1 MLKNLHEPTTAET
14 GIIRRPITEVSTKVV
29 PFEPGL
35 AYTSPSRGHWT
46 VAHTPILIPDSYMV
60 YLCASA
66 CMRGVALSV
75 LEYEGMDRFSMIMLD
90 DKDIYEGKLE
100 QVMID
105 GICEVID
112 RLEKH
117 PPIMMVFTSCIHHFI
132 ACDSRYIYKTLR
144 ERYPD
149 IDFVPCYMI
158 PTIRKGHITPEEL
171 MHVTLY
177 DALEV
182 PALQEEKTIN
192 IIGSNLPANEN
203 NDYYRLL
210 GAAGYT
216 FRDLPKMKTYDE
228 YKDMSKSSANL
239 YTFPVAHR
247 SAKKLER
254 RLGQRGVYLPL
265 TYHFSDISGSLRKL
279 TTSFLLSEKHR
290 EKSCDPKTIFDELS
304 DKEIEICFEVDKII
318 YQMEKEAWDA
328 LRRAKEVIGDTPIAI
343 DHEVLPRYC
352 SLARMLAE
360 HGFNIKE
367 IYADVILPEE
377 EEDLKWLQENAP
389 DIEFCATTNYA
400 CRMADR
406 SQANEAKKN
415 GQKILA
421 IGQKAAYFTGTN
433 HFVNWIEN
441 DGNWGFHAVCELA
454 DAMIEAYNT
463 ESDVPALIQVKA
475 LGCHCN

>member
-1 MLKNLHEPTTAET
+1 MLKNLHEPKTAET
-14 GIIRRPITEVSTKVV
+14 GIIRRPITEVSTEVV
-29 PFEPGL
+29 PFQPGL

-105 GICEVID
+105 GICEIID
-112 RLEKH
+112 RLPKH
-117 PPIMMVFTSCIHHFI
+117 PPIMMIFTSCIHHFI

-149 IDFVPCYMI
+149 IAFVPCYMI

-177 DALEV
+177 DALELPEV
-182 PALQEEKTIN
+182 QEKTSVN
-192 IIGSNLPANEN
+192 LIGSNLPASHD

-210 GAAGYT
+210 TEAGFT
-216 FRDLPKMKTYDE
+216 VRDLPQMTTYQE
-228 YKDMSKSSANL
+228 YKDMAKSCANI
-239 YTFPVAHR
+239 YSFPVAHR
-247 SAKKLER
+247 SAKKLAR
-254 RLGQRGVYLPL
+254 RLNQKDIYLPL
-265 TYHFSDISGSLRKL
+265 TYHFPDIRDALIRLATEELPELTEKL
-279 TTSFLLSEKHR
+279 TNTELLNR
-290 EKSCDPKTIFDELS
+290 ID
-304 DKEIEICFEVDKII
+304 
-318 YQMEKEAWDA
+318 QMEAEAVAA
-328 LRRAKEVIGDTPIAI
+328 LARAKEVIGDTPIAI

-352 SLARMLAE
+352 SLARMLIE
-360 HGFNIKE
+360 YGFNVKE
-367 IYADVILPEE
+367 IYADVLLPEE
-377 EEDLKWLQENAP
+377 ENDLQWLKDNAP
-389 DIEFCATTNYA
+389 EITFCATINYA

-406 SQANEAKKN
+406 SQADEAKKR
-415 GQKILA
+415 GEKILA
-421 IGQKAAYFTGTN
+421 IGQKAAYFTGSN

-454 DAMIEAYNT
+454 ERMIEAYET

-475 LGCHCN
+475 WGCHCN

>member
-1 MLKNLHEPTTAET
+1 MLTNLHEPTTAET

-75 LEYEGMDRFSMIMLD
+75 LEYDGMDRFSMIMLD

-158 PTIRKGHITPEEL
+158 PTIIKGHITPEEL

-182 PALQEEKTIN
+182 PNVQETN
-192 IIGSNLPANEN
+192 AVNLIGSNLPASRD

-210 GAAGYT
+210 TEAGYT
-216 FRDLPKMKTYDE
+216 VRDLPQMKTYAE
-228 YKDMSKSSANL
+228 YKDMAKSCANI
-239 YTFPVAHR
+239 YAFPVAHR

-254 RLGQRGVYLPL
+254 RLQQKDIYLPL
-265 TYHFSDISGSLRKL
+265 TYHFPDIR
-279 TTSFLLSEKHR
+279 SELIR
-290 EKSCDPKTIFDELS
+290 LATEALPEIGETLS
-304 DKEIEICFEVDKII
+304 DTVLIQAIDR
-318 YQMEKEAWDA
+318 MEQEAYAA
-328 LRRAKEVIGDTPIAI
+328 LARAKEVIGDTPIAI

-360 HGFNIKE
+360 NGFNIKE

-377 EEDLKWLQENAP
+377 EQDLEWLKENAP
-389 DIEFCATTNYA
+389 DITFCATTNYA

-406 SQANEAKKN
+406 SQADEAGKK
-415 GQKILA
+415 GEKILA

-454 DAMIEAYNT
+454 DRMIEAYET

-475 LGCHCN
+475 WGCHCG

>member
-1 MLKNLHEPTTAET
+1 MLKNLHDLTTAKT
-14 GIIRRPITEVSTKVV
+14 GVIRRPITEVGTETV
-29 PFEPGL
+29 PFQPGL
-35 AYTSPSRGHWT
+35 AYTSPARGHWT

-105 GICEVID
+105 GISEIID
-112 RLEKH
+112 RLPEH
-117 PPIMMVFTSCIHHFI
+117 PPIIMAFTSCIHHFI
-132 ACDSRYIYKTLR
+132 ACDSKYIYQTLR

-158 PTIRKGHITPEEL
+158 PTVRKGHVTPEEL

-177 DALEV
+177 DALRPQEV
-182 PALQEEKTIN
+182 LEERSVN
-192 IIGSNLPANEN
+192 IIGSNLAASKE

-210 GAAGYT
+210 TEAG
-216 FRDLPKMKTYDE
+216 FLVRDLPQTETYAE
-228 YKDMSKSSANL
+228 YQEMAKSCANL
-239 YTFPVAHR
+239 YAYPVAHR
-247 SAKKLER
+247 SAKKLAR
-254 RLGQRGVYLPL
+254 RLNQKDIYLPL
-265 TYHFSDISGSLRKL
+265 TYCFPDIRQELIDLAAEQLPEISES
-279 TTSFLLSEKHR
+279 LSEKHILNLI
-290 EKSCDPKTIFDELS
+290 DNLQADA
-304 DKEIEICFEVDKII
+304 
-318 YQMEKEAWDA
+318 EAA
-328 LRRAKEVIGDTPIAI
+328 LQRAKEVVGDAVIAI

-352 SLARMLAE
+352 SLARMLKE
-360 HGFNIKE
+360 HGFNIRE
-367 IYADVILPEE
+367 IYADAILPEE
-377 EEDLKWLQENAP
+377 EADLNWLKENAP
-389 DIEFCATTNYA
+389 DITFCATTNYA

-406 SQANEAKKN
+406 SLSEQAAEKN
-415 GQKILA
+415 GKVLA
-421 IGQKAAYFTGTN
+421 IGQKAAYFTGTT

-454 DAMIEAYNT
+454 ERMIEAYET

-475 LGCHCN
+475 WGCHCG